1 MNGNLE
7 AVLYDCKHIGS
18 IAQEI
23 KDRIGMLRVIASEQN
38 HRNVKE
44 AYPNIGN
51 VEEYIRRR
59 EAVKEIQALRAC
71 FSELADEMAVFPREA
86 VFPDAADLYDEFRKE
101 AKKMTP
107 TPTEQRPQGCFRF
120 HDGHCGRAIKEINLP
135 NGETIYYA
143 KCDPYCEYFIPKTDK
158 Q

>member
-23 KDRIGMLRVIASEQN
+23 KDRIGILRVIASEQN

-44 AYPNIGN
+44 AYPNIVN

-59 EAVKEIQALRAC
+59 EAVKEIQALRTC

-101 AKKMTP
+101 ANK
-107 TPTEQRPQGCFRF
+107 
-120 HDGHCGRAIKEINLP
+120 
-135 NGETIYYA
+135 
-143 KCDPYCEYFIPKTDK
+143 
-158 Q
+158 

>member
-101 AKKMTP
+101 AKKMKKNETDI
-107 TPTEQRPQGCFRF
+107 TFKYNLTKHQYGLRELHIRSEGAGSCHRQQVGAFRM
-120 HDGHCGRAIKEINLP
+120 HHKRMR
-135 NGETIYYA
+135 
-143 KCDPYCEYFIPKTDK
+143 
-158 Q
+158 

>member
-1 MNGNLE
+1 MLTKRTWFMKGNLE
-7 AVLYDCKHIGS
+7 AVLYDCKHICS

-23 KDRIGMLRVIASEQN
+23 KDRISMLRVIASEQT

-101 AKKMTP
+101 AK
-107 TPTEQRPQGCFRF
+107 E
-120 HDGHCGRAIKEINLP
+120 
-135 NGETIYYA
+135 
-143 KCDPYCEYFIPKTDK
+143 
-158 Q
+158 